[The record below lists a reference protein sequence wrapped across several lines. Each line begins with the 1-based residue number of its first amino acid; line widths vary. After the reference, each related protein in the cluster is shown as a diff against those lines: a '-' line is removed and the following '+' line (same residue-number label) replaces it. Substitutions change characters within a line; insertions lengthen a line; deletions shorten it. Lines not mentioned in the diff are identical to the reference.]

1 MRKFILPPLLFL
13 ALFGFAWFLAT
24 LRPEPKEKKFVPK
37 TPFVEYTEARLQ
49 QLRASVQTHGLVRPR
64 TKTTLLAETSG
75 IIEAV
80 APFAKIG
87 PEANRSGPKPSFR
100 AGGFFRKND
109 LLLTIED
116 TELKA
121 ALAVARAS
129 LRRAELQLAQE
140 REMAKQAKIE
150 WGERDWQKASQ
161 LVRRIPQIL
170 QAEAEAEAAE
180 AGLLKAE
187 QNLQRAKVRAPFEG
201 RIIHTMA
208 DVGQRVGLGAPS
220 ALAEVYALD
229 SAEIDLSLS
238 RSEIEFLGF
247 SEEFSELDANTIEV
261 EVVDE
266 SNRVILRGSLERSEG
281 IVDSRTR
288 LTKLVA
294 RVDDCFANPFNK
306 RETPQSETLSVGQF
320 VNLRLVG
327 QRISAFVVPD
337 SAFRNR
343 ETVLIIDED
352 GKLTTRKVQVAHRTG
367 TEVWVSVGLREGEK
381 VCTTPLEIVAEGM
394 EVRMIDDPAEG
405 NGSMP

>member
-1 MRKFILPPLLFL
+1 MRKFILPLLLFL

-37 TPFVEYTEARLQ
+37 IPFVEYTEARLQ
-49 QLRASVQTHGLVRPR
+49 ELRASVQTHGLVRPR

-80 APFAKIG
+80 APFPEIG
-87 PEANRSGPKPSFR
+87 PDANRSGRAPSFR

-116 TELKA
+116 TDLKA
-121 ALAVARAS
+121 ALAVAKAN
-129 LRRAELQLAQE
+129 LRHAELQLAQE
-140 REMAKQAKIE
+140 GEMAKQAKIE
-150 WGERDWQKASQ
+150 WGERDWQKAPQ

-170 QAEAEAEAAE
+170 KAEAETEAAE
-180 AGLLKAE
+180 AGLLKAT
-187 QNLQRAKVRAPFEG
+187 QDLQRSKVRAPFEG

-238 RSEIEFLGF
+238 RSEIDFLGF
-247 SEEFSELDANTIEV
+247 SEEFSELDANAIEV

-266 SNRVILRGSLERSEG
+266 SDRVILRGSLERSEG

-306 RETPQSETLSVGQF
+306 KKNPQSDTLSVGQF

-343 ETVLIIDED
+343 ETILIIDED

-367 TEVWVSVGLREGEK
+367 TEVWISVGLKEGEK

>member
-37 TPFVEYTEARLQ
+37 IPFVEYTEARLQ
-49 QLRASVQTHGLVRPR
+49 ELRASVQTHGLVRPR

-75 IIEAV
+75 TIEAV
-80 APFAKIG
+80 APFAKLRTD
-87 PEANRSGPKPSFR
+87 ANRSGPAPSFR

-116 TELKA
+116 TDLKA
-121 ALAVARAS
+121 ALAVAKAN

-150 WGERDWQKASQ
+150 WGDRDWQKAPQ

-170 QAEAEAEAAE
+170 KAEAETAAAE

-187 QNLQRAKVRAPFEG
+187 QDLQRAKVRAPFEG

-208 DVGQRVGLGAPS
+208 DVGQRVDLGATS

-229 SAEIDLSLS
+229 SGEIDVSLS
-238 RSEIEFLGF
+238 RSEIGFLGF
-247 SEEFSELDANTIEV
+247 SEEFSELDANAIEV

-266 SNRVILRGSLERSEG
+266 SDRVILRGSLERSEG

-294 RVDDCFANPFNK
+294 RVDDCFANPFNNRK
-306 RETPQSETLSVGQF
+306 TPQSETLNVGQF
-320 VNLRLVG
+320 VSLRLVG
-327 QRISAFVVPD
+327 QHISAFVVPD

-343 ETVLIIDED
+343 ETILIIGED
-352 GKLTTRKVQVAHRTG
+352 GKLTTRKVQVAHRNG
-367 TEVWVSVGLREGEK
+367 SEIWVSVGLSEGEK
-381 VCTTPLEIVAEGM
+381 ICTTPLEIVAEGM
-394 EVRMIDDPAEG
+394 EVRTIDDPAESNG
-405 NGSMP
+405 NTP